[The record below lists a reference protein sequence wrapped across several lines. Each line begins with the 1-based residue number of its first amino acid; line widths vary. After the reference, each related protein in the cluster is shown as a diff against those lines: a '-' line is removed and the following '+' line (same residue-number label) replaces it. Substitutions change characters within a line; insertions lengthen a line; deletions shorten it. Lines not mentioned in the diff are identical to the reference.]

1 MLGWLVS
8 RELAWNK
15 ASICYAFYLL
25 QRYLLHTVLSFR
37 LQAGRREQAVE
48 RFSVG
53 FVTLK
58 NLSRSA
64 RELYS
69 ADMEHCRL
77 LQIRNVQV
85 LSRLSDFLI
94 TERLAL
100 SVVRCNVNNAVSKM
114 ARGRSRPNAFVAKK
128 IVFVFRI
135 NLIWTNFIYVF
146 GTSDARKDL
155 VTSEYLNKIQQCRRF
170 QIKRNY
176 GIMTS
181 AITTVR
187 L

>member
-1 MLGWLVS
+1 M
-8 RELAWNK
+8 
-15 ASICYAFYLL
+15 
-25 QRYLLHTVLSFR
+25 
-37 LQAGRREQAVE
+37 VE

-77 LQIRNVQV
+77 LRIRNVQV

-170 QIKRNY
+170 QIKKKLRHNDFGYNY
-176 GIMTS
+176 GSPITVVLKLRGMKGSQGGRSDILLENRIM
-181 AITTVR
+181 AN
-187 L
+187 